1 MNSKTSSHDSGKPF
15 LSDIQAIRDRAR
27 RQVLEGAVTADYRAD
42 RGKVVQILNEALA
55 TEIVCALR
63 YMSHYYLASGI
74 HAQSVK
80 AEFLEHA
87 REEQAH
93 AGRIAERIT
102 QLNGTPD
109 LSPEHLHSRS
119 HSEFR
124 EVGSL
129 VEMIREDL
137 IAERIA
143 IETYREIVQYLGDD
157 DPTSRKMMEEILASE
172 EEHAEDLRTLL
183 ENLGDKG
190 EPAARGS
197 LKEEFR
203 SRKAA

>member
-1 MNSKTSSHDSGKPF
+1 MNTPDSGKPF

-27 RQVLEGAVTADYRAD
+27 KQVLEGAVTADYRAD
-42 RGKVVQILNEALA
+42 REKVVKILNEALA

-93 AGRIAERIT
+93 AARIAERIT

-109 LSPEHLHSRS
+109 LSPEHLHTRS

-124 EVGSL
+124 EVDNL

-183 ENLGDKG
+183 ENLGEKG

-203 SRKAA
+203 PKKAA